1 MLPAPTLLLTT
12 KLYRPPA
19 DANWVARPELLARLH
34 KSLTRK
40 LTLISAPP
48 GFGKTTLVRQW
59 LDQDTEFGMRGP
71 EGAPES
77 GSATPTRQTPNS
89 AFRNQVAWLSL
100 DQGDNH
106 LVQFL
111 RYVVAAVRT
120 CVPEACPTM
129 QSLLAMA
136 QLPSVDYL
144 ADLLV
149 GELST
154 LAAHWVLVLDDYHH
168 IQSSAVHQVMRHLL
182 RYLPPTLHLVILTR
196 SDPPLHL
203 GRLRIEQQIS
213 ELRARDLRFAPV
225 ETRLFL
231 QRRVVQPLDD
241 ETLQT
246 LQTRTEGWIAG
257 LQLASIS
264 LQSQE
269 PRQFV
274 AHFRGSDQLLVGY
287 LVEEVMAQ
295 LPATVQEFLQRTA
308 LPDRFCAPLAD
319 ALLADS
325 ATPLASQTLIAQLA
339 EQNLF
344 LIPLDQQGDWYRY
357 HDLFRDFLRHLL
369 KRSRAQDE
377 LARLHQRASRWYSEA
392 GLIEEG
398 LRHALAAGDDSF
410 AASLVEAQF
419 HPLVNRQAPM
429 YILGRW
435 LHLFPEATI
444 QDHPGLLIAQAFLS
458 LLSVGPAFPPRLLA
472 RIEALLRDDQTLSAE
487 RRRSLQ
493 ADLDLL
499 HGIFAYAAGDRQ
511 RAVAQLEAALAT
523 LPLAHEFARAQATV
537 FLSFVYTSQGEQAA
551 ARARLETA
559 MAEAT
564 AQQRPTLLL
573 LLGALAINQ
582 LYAAEL
588 ADVARTTARLL
599 AAADAPHARAA
610 WQGVGL
616 VDVYR
621 GHAYYLQGVVC
632 YEQNDLNAAAHHW
645 RQVEL
650 LRYRTNPLPY
660 HDSLVGQALIAQAR
674 GALGDALAY
683 AQAAREFAEETRN
696 SFLLANS
703 AAIEVRQA
711 LRANKTADAVQLAQ
725 EFKVAANQGAA
736 LGLTLP
742 ILTRVV
748 ALLSEATPAALA
760 TALQISEACLGHAS
774 TMHNVHL
781 TVRVTLLHALTL
793 DALRR
798 TADAASAL
806 ERALPLAEPGG
817 FMRTFLDL
825 GAPLAG
831 LLRTFSAA
839 RSQGN
844 HGNQGNY
851 VKRLLAAFAQEHN
864 PAPPRDLTA
873 HYAKL
878 HGITPL
884 TRRELELL
892 ALIRQR
898 RSLQEIAETLVI
910 SPSTVKNHTHNIY
923 TKLGVHNGRQ
933 AVAKAEEL
941 GLLPPA

>member
-120 CVPEACPTM
+120 CVPEACSTM

-203 GRLRIEQQIS
+203 GRLRIEQQIT
-213 ELRARDLRFAPV
+213 ELRARDLGFTPV

-325 ATPLASQTLIAQLA
+325 ATPLASQTLIAQLVD
-339 EQNLF
+339 QNLF

-369 KRSRAQDE
+369 KRNWGQGE

-392 GLIEEG
+392 GWIEDG
-398 LRHALAAGDDSF
+398 LRHALAAGDDRF
-410 AASLVEAQF
+410 AADLVEAQF

-435 LHLFPEATI
+435 LQMFPEATV
-444 QDHPGLLIAQAFLS
+444 QDHPGLLIAQACLAMF
-458 LLSVGPAFPPRLLA
+458 SVGPAFPPRLLA
-472 RIEALLRDDQTLSAE
+472 RIEALLRDDQTLGAE
-487 RRRSLQ
+487 RRWSLR
-493 ADLDLL
+493 ADLELL
-499 HGIFAYAAGDRQ
+499 YGLFAYAEGERT
-511 RAVAQLEAALAT
+511 RARAHLEAALAT
-523 LPLAHEFARAQATV
+523 LPLAHEFARTEATV
-537 FLSFVYTSQGEQAA
+537 FLSFVYASQGEQTA

-588 ADVARTTARLL
+588 PAMARTTARML
-599 AAADAPHARAA
+599 AVADAPHTRAA

-621 GHAYYLQGVVC
+621 GHAHYWRGAVC
-632 YEQNDLNAAAHHW
+632 YEQNDLSAAAHHW
-645 RQVEL
+645 RQVEQ
-650 LRYRTNPLPY
+650 LRYRTNPLPF
-660 HDSLVGQALIAQAR
+660 HASLVGQALIAQTR

-683 AQAAREFAEETRN
+683 AQA
-696 SFLLANS
+696 
-703 AAIEVRQA
+703 
-711 LRANKTADAVQLAQ
+711 DA
-725 EFKVAANQGAA
+725 
-736 LGLTLP
+736 
-742 ILTRVV
+742 
-748 ALLSEATPAALA
+748 
-760 TALQISEACLGHAS
+760 
-774 TMHNVHL
+774 MHNSYL
-781 TVRVTLLHALTL
+781 TIQVTLLHALTL
-793 DALRR
+793 HALRR
-798 TADAASAL
+798 TREAANAL
-806 ERALPLAEPGG
+806 ERALTLAEPGG

-825 GAPLAG
+825 GASLAE

-839 RSQGN
+839 PSQVNRSQN
-844 HGNQGNY
+844 NY
-851 VKRLLAAFAQEHN
+851 VKRLLAAFAQEHDPSQRRN
-864 PAPPRDLTA
+864 LTT

-910 SPSTVKNHTHNIY
+910 SPSTVKNHAHNIY
-923 TKLGVHNGRQ
+923 TKLGVRNGRQ